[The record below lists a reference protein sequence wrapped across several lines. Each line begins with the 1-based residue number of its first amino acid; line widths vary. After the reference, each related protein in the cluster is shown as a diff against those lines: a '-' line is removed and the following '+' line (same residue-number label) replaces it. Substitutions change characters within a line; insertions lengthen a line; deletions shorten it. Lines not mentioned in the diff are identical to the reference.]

1 MHVALILRWCLCIS
15 PFRLPHPLISLL
27 LFLCFSLILVLTFSF
42 SLCHACSPSFSSF
55 LSFSF
60 CLSFFLS
67 VSLFWAPRFLTRKP
81 LALFKRRTR
90 RDEIGGGEG
99 TSRLDSPLFRLT
111 LNFRYSY
118 AILSTPALYHLP
130 PFPARF
136 SSPTTLYHS
145 SFAQPSTLSPSFS

>member
-15 PFRLPHPLISLL
+15 PFRPPLLPSLL
-27 LFLCFSLILVLTFSF
+27 SF
-42 SLCHACSPSFSSF
+42 SLPRF
-55 LSFSF
+55 LAPFVCARSLR
-60 CLSFFLS
+60 LSLRFRAL
-67 VSLFWAPRFLTRKP
+67 ARFLTREP

-99 TSRLDSPLFRLT
+99 TGRLDSPLFRLT

-118 AILSTPALYHLP
+118 AILSTPALCHLL
-130 PFPARF
+130 PFPAR
-136 SSPTTLYHS
+136 SPSPTSLYHS